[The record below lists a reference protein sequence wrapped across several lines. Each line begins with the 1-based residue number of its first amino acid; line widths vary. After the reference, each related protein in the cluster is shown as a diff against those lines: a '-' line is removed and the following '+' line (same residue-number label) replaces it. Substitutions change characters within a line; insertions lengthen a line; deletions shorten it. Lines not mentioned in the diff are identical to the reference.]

1 MLTYIKSNYKL
12 LLIFGCI
19 MGAIATSVFSKPDV
33 TIPNTDE
40 IVKIQTKAKE
50 EAIAKAN
57 EFEKQAASLKL
68 SSEQDKARLKAEIR
82 RPKASLPASSTTAIA
97 PETLQACQDAL
108 TAANEARLIQIQ
120 IVEKQDSQIAM
131 LESDNA
137 TLTKQNLLINS
148 ANAQLR
154 IALTESQKNES
165 IMRISKDAQIAAIK
179 SAKWRGRYEGF
190 SVAALADITL
200 RLAKVM

>member
-1 MLTYIKSNYKL
+1 MLTYIKSNWKI
-12 LLIFGCI
+12 LLICLGIIAGF
-19 MGAIATSVFSKPDV
+19 AIFIFNTQDAI
-33 TIPNTDE
+33 IPNTDE

-50 EAIAKAN
+50 EAIAKAT
-57 EFEKQAASLKL
+57 EFEKQASAFRL
-68 SSEQDKARLKAEIR
+68 SSEQDKARLKAEIQR
-82 RPKASLPASSTTAIA
+82 LKAALPASGGPAIE
-97 PETLQACQDAL
+97 PETLQACRDAL
-108 TAANEARLIQIQ
+108 AAANEARLIQIQ
-120 IVEKQDSQIAM
+120 IIEKQDSQIAM

-154 IALTESQKNES
+154 IALTESQKNEN
-165 IMRISKDAQIAAIK
+165 ITRIAKDAQIAAIK

>member
-1 MLTYIKSNYKL
+1 MLSYIKLNWKL
-12 LLIFGCI
+12 LLICFCI
-19 MGAIATSVFSKPDV
+19 IAGVSIFVFSRPDV
-33 TIPNTDE
+33 SIPNTDE

-57 EFEKQAASLKL
+57 KFEKQAASLKI
-68 SSEQDKARLKAEIR
+68 SSEQDKAILKAEIR
-82 RPKASLPASSTTAIA
+82 RLKAALPASGGPAIE
-97 PETLQACQDAL
+97 PETLQACRDAL
-108 TAANEARLIQIQ
+108 AAANDACLIQIQ
-120 IVEKQDSQIAM
+120 IIEKQDSQIVM

-165 IMRISKDAQIAAIK
+165 IMRITKEAQLAAIK
-179 SAKWRGRYEGF
+179 SAKWRGRYEGV
-190 SVAALADITL
+190 SIAALSDIAL
-200 RLAKVM
+200 RIAKVF